1 MAKLRAYELKAIYLV
16 EFCRRWATQPSIGKT
31 RHPGFVLS
39 AVRIHAIVTTIVA
52 RGMHKSHDQ
61 TIAPMWHMV
70 PGTHFKP
77 WAPWVLSWVVGSMAC
92 WLYNYYI
99 FVIGSAACVCGSAWM
114 MGRWARKDIV
124 LSVGSAVCV
133 CVCVFAWTMGRW
145 TRKDILLFVG
155 SHSFTAPFGPAAQ
168 RLN

>member
-1 MAKLRAYELKAIYLV
+1 MAKLRAYELKRIYLI

-77 WAPWVLSWVVGSMAC
+77 GFEMGILGAYLGC
-92 WLYNYYI
+92 WLDGLTLIIYLLLAQLRV
-99 FVIGSAACVCGSAWM
+99 FVVAHG
-114 MGRWARKDIV
+114 
-124 LSVGSAVCV
+124 
-133 CVCVFAWTMGRW
+133 
-145 TRKDILLFVG
+145 
-155 SHSFTAPFGPAAQ
+155 
-168 RLN
+168 